1 MTQVKWGIIGL
12 GNIALKF
19 SEGFQ
24 YTKNAKLFAIS
35 SRNKNKLQA
44 FKNRFQIDDNYCFTN
59 YDSLLECKDLDII
72 YIALPHSLHYEWVMK
87 SIEKEKNILVEK
99 PATVNFLQMENIK
112 NNLKNKNIF
121 FSEAFMYRY
130 HPQISKVVDLL
141 KNNVIGNLVSMESL
155 FGFDALGRKKIFGI
169 KLNKLK
175 KKPDRNNRLY
185 NKELGGGAILD
196 LGCYPVSFS
205 ILIASLISKFDFIKT
220 KVLNKKKEIGP
231 TGVDMNS
238 FAELYFENNFKSTVG
253 ASLTQ
258 NLGKKT
264 KIVGTKGELV
274 LNDTWSPFNPSLIQ
288 INGENKETIEIEC
301 HDNIYTY
308 EIEALSKC
316 ILENKKEP
324 DFPGITLNETLKNM
338 KILDEWLN

>member
-59 YDSLLECKDLDII
+59 YDSLLECKDLDIV
-72 YIALPHSLHYEWVMK
+72 YIALPHSLHYEWVMR

-99 PATVNFLQMENIK
+99 PATVNFLQMTNIK
-112 NNLKNKNIF
+112 NNLKDKNIF

-130 HPQISKVVDLL
+130 HPQISKVIELL

-205 ILIASLISKFDFIKT
+205 IFIASLISKFDFIKT

-231 TGVDMNS
+231 PGVDMNS

>member
-1 MTQVKWGIIGL
+1 MEQVKWGIIGL

-35 SRNKNKLQA
+35 SRSESKLMTFKNK
-44 FKNRFQIDDNYCFTN
+44 FKIDDNYCFSN
-59 YDSLLECKDLDII
+59 YKNLLECKDLDII
-72 YIALPHSLHYEWVMK
+72 YIALPHSLHYRWVMK
-87 SIEKEKNILVEK
+87 SIEKGKNILVEK
-99 PATVNFLQMENIK
+99 PATLNFSQMENIK

-121 FSEAFMYRY
+121 FSEALMYRY
-130 HPQISKVVDLL
+130 HPQISKVIDLV
-141 KNNVIGNLVSMESL
+141 KNKVIGNLVSMESF
-155 FGFDALGRKKIFGI
+155 FGFDAIRKKKIFGI

-175 KKPDRNNRLY
+175 KKPNRNNRLY

-238 FAELYFENNFKSTVG
+238 FAELDFENNFRSTIGV
-253 ASLTQ
+253 SFTQ
-258 NLGKKT
+258 NLGNKT
-264 KIVGTKGELV
+264 KIIGTKGELI
-274 LNDTWSPFNPSLIQ
+274 LEDTWSPTNISSIQ
-288 INGENKETIEIEC
+288 INGENKKVIEIKC
-301 HDNIYTY
+301 HNNIYSY
-308 EIEALSKC
+308 EIDILSRC

-324 DFPGITLNETLKNM
+324 NFPGMTINETLENM
-338 KILDEWLN
+338 RILDKWLN

>member
-59 YDSLLECKDLDII
+59 YDSLLECKDLDIV
-72 YIALPHSLHYEWVMK
+72 YIALPHSLHYEWVMR

-99 PATVNFLQMENIK
+99 PATVNFLQMTNIK
-112 NNLKNKNIF
+112 NNLKDKNIF

-130 HPQISKVVDLL
+130 HPQISKVIELL

-205 ILIASLISKFDFIKT
+205 IFIASLISKFDFIKT

>member
-1 MTQVKWGIIGL
+1 MAQVKWGIIGL

-44 FKNRFQIDDNYCFTN
+44 FKNKFQIDDNYCFTN

-72 YIALPHSLHYEWVMK
+72 YIALPNSLHYEWVMK

-175 KKPDRNNRLY
+175 KKPNRNNRLY

-253 ASLTQ
+253 ASLKQ

-264 KIVGTKGELV
+264 KIIGTKGELV
-274 LNDTWSPFNPSLIQ
+274 LEDSWSPTNISSIQ
-288 INGENKETIEIEC
+288 INGENRETIEIEC
-301 HDNIYTY
+301 HNNIYTY

-324 DFPGITLNETLKNM
+324 DFPGMTINKTLENM
-338 KILDEWLN
+338 RILDKWLN

>member
-1 MTQVKWGIIGL
+1 M
-12 GNIALKF
+12 
-19 SEGFQ
+19 
-24 YTKNAKLFAIS
+24 
-35 SRNKNKLQA
+35 
-44 FKNRFQIDDNYCFTN
+44 
-59 YDSLLECKDLDII
+59 
-72 YIALPHSLHYEWVMK
+72 
-87 SIEKEKNILVEK
+87 VEK
-99 PATVNFLQMENIK
+99 PATVNFSQMENIK

-155 FGFDALGRKKIFGI
+155 FGFDALGKKKIFGI

-175 KKPDRNNRLY
+175 KKPNKNNRLY

-238 FAELYFENNFKSTVG
+238 FAELNFGNNFKSKIVV
-253 ASLTQ
+253 SLTK

-264 KIVGTKGELV
+264 KIIGTKGELIIE
-274 LNDTWSPFNPSLIQ
+274 DTWSPTNLSLI
-288 INGENKETIEIEC
+288 NVTGENKETIEIQC
-301 HDNIYTY
+301 HNNVYAY
-308 EIEALSKC
+308 EIDALSKC

-324 DFPGITLNETLKNM
+324 NFPGMTINETLENM
-338 KILDEWLN
+338 KILDKWLN

>member
-1 MTQVKWGIIGL
+1 MAQVKWGIIGL

-35 SRNKNKLQA
+35 SRNKNKLQV
-44 FKNRFQIDDNYCFTN
+44 FKNKFQIDDNYCFTN

-72 YIALPHSLHYEWVMK
+72 YIALPHSLHYEWIMK

-99 PATVNFLQMENIK
+99 PATINFLQMENIK
-112 NNLKNKNIF
+112 NNLKNRNIF

-155 FGFDALGRKKIFGI
+155 FGFDSLRRKKIFGI

-175 KKPDRNNRLY
+175 KKPNRNNRLY

-205 ILIASLISKFDFIKT
+205 ILVASLISKFDFNKIKI
-220 KVLNKKKEIGP
+220 LNKKKEIGI
-231 TGVDMNS
+231 TGVDMDS
-238 FAELYFENNFKSTVG
+238 FAELDFENNFRATVG

-264 KIVGTKGELV
+264 KIFGTKGELIIE
-274 LNDTWSPFNPSLIQ
+274 DTWAPSNLSSIE
-288 INGENKETIEIEC
+288 ITGENKEKIEIEC
-301 HDNIYTY
+301 YSNIYAY
-308 EIEALSKC
+308 EICALSQC
-316 ILENKKEP
+316 ILEDKKEP
-324 DFPGITLNETLKNM
+324 DFPGMTINETLENM

>member
-1 MTQVKWGIIGL
+1 M
-12 GNIALKF
+12 
-19 SEGFQ
+19 
-24 YTKNAKLFAIS
+24 
-35 SRNKNKLQA
+35 
-44 FKNRFQIDDNYCFTN
+44 
-59 YDSLLECKDLDII
+59 
-72 YIALPHSLHYEWVMK
+72 
-87 SIEKEKNILVEK
+87 
-99 PATVNFLQMENIK
+99 
-112 NNLKNKNIF
+112 
-121 FSEAFMYRY
+121 
-130 HPQISKVVDLL
+130 
-141 KNNVIGNLVSMESL
+141 
-155 FGFDALGRKKIFGI
+155 
-169 KLNKLK
+169 
-175 KKPDRNNRLY
+175 Y

-205 ILIASLISKFDFIKT
+205 IFIASLISKFDFIKT

>member
-1 MTQVKWGIIGL
+1 
-12 GNIALKF
+12 
-19 SEGFQ
+19 
-24 YTKNAKLFAIS
+24 
-35 SRNKNKLQA
+35 
-44 FKNRFQIDDNYCFTN
+44 
-59 YDSLLECKDLDII
+59 
-72 YIALPHSLHYEWVMK
+72 MK

-130 HPQISKVVDLL
+130 HPQISKIVDLL

-155 FGFDALGRKKIFGI
+155 FGFDSLGSKKIFGI

-175 KKPDRNNRLY
+175 KKPNRNNRLY
-185 NKELGGGAILD
+185 SKELGGGAILD

-205 ILIASLISKFDFIKT
+205 ILIASLISKFDFTKT

-238 FAELYFENNFKSTVG
+238 FAELYFENNFKSVVS
-253 ASLTQ
+253 ASFTQ

-264 KIVGTKGELV
+264 KIIGTKGELV
-274 LNDTWSPFNPSLIQ
+274 LNDTWSPSNSSLIQ
-288 INGENKETIEIEC
+288 INGENKETIEIKC
-301 HDNIYTY
+301 HNNIYTY

-324 DFPGITLNETLKNM
+324 DFPGMTINKTLENM
-338 KILDEWLN
+338 RILDKWLN

>member
-44 FKNRFQIDDNYCFTN
+44 FKNKFQIDDNYCFTN

>member
-35 SRNKNKLQA
+35 SRSKNKLLA
-44 FKNRFQIDDNYCFTN
+44 FKNKFQIDDNCCFTN

-99 PATVNFLQMENIK
+99 PATVNFLQMTNIK
-112 NNLKNKNIF
+112 NNLKDKNIF
-121 FSEAFMYRY
+121 FSEALMYRY
-130 HPQISKVVDLL
+130 HPQISKVIELL

>member
-1 MTQVKWGIIGL
+1 MKQVKWGIIGL

-35 SRNKNKLQA
+35 SRSKNKLQA
-44 FKNRFQIDDNYCFTN
+44 FKNKFQIDDNYCFTN

-175 KKPDRNNRLY
+175 KKPNRNNRLY

-264 KIVGTKGELV
+264 KIIGTKGELV
-274 LNDTWSPFNPSLIQ
+274 LNDTWSPSNSSLIQ
-288 INGENKETIEIEC
+288 INGENKETIEIKC
-301 HDNIYTY
+301 HNNIYTY

-324 DFPGITLNETLKNM
+324 DFPGMTINKTLENM
-338 KILDEWLN
+338 KILDKWLN